1 MQCSTP
7 LKEAQPSFMFEGNA
21 ISLNICNTPCKET
34 QLPSIW
40 TGTLFI
46 WREGFT
52 HHKENCTFPEASH
65 LKGKLHIP
73 KEYLRMF
80 SIQYFF
86 DSGVWR
92 MHLID
97 TWCLRGQM
105 NQIWLGLIWINSR
118 DQILEQNRKKNKK
131 KVLGDL
137 LWDGGRG
144 EGSPMHWL
152 FFGFLFCPFFADSR

>member
-1 MQCSTP
+1 MLFLYHGTIPSNRCHFFKDWIVNLKAIVFSRNMQCILSRCSTP
-7 LKEAQPSFMFEGNA
+7 LEEAQLSFMFEGNT
-21 ISLNICNTPCKET
+21 ISLNIGNAPFKET

-40 TGTLFI
+40 TGTPFI
-46 WREGFT
+46 WRKGFT
-52 HHKENCTFPEASH
+52 HHKENGIFPKASH

-105 NQIWLGLIWINSR
+105 NQIWLGLIWIN
-118 DQILEQNRKKNKK
+118 L
-131 KVLGDL
+131 
-137 LWDGGRG
+137 
-144 EGSPMHWL
+144 
-152 FFGFLFCPFFADSR
+152 A

>member
-1 MQCSTP
+1 MIPLSKKLNCPLCSKVYLDRNTIY
-7 LKEAQPSFMFEGNA
+7 LNKRLHSSKGKLNQLSFLFDNHT
-21 ISLNICNTPCKET
+21 ISLNICSTPFNHTVSLNLCNTPFKET

-40 TGTLFI
+40 TGTPFI
-46 WREGFT
+46 WRKGFT
-52 HHKENCTFPEASH
+52 HHKENGIFPKASH

-86 DSGVWR
+86 DYGLWR

-105 NQIWLGLIWINSR
+105 NQIWPGLIWIN
-118 DQILEQNRKKNKK
+118 L
-131 KVLGDL
+131 
-137 LWDGGRG
+137 
-144 EGSPMHWL
+144 
-152 FFGFLFCPFFADSR
+152 A